1 MIMQMIDLSLKL
13 SLTIIIIVWLYS
25 SGTIFES
32 EYYDKL
38 VDLYTQPWWK
48 WILIGLL
55 IAGSVWCP
63 SFAVALLMGI
73 FFYFA
78 DIEALIK

>member
-1 MIMQMIDLSLKL
+1 MILEMIDVSLKL
-13 SLTIIIIVWLYS
+13 SLTIVLIVWLYS

-38 VDLYTQPWWK
+38 VDLYTKPWWK
-48 WILIGLL
+48 WLVIGLL
-55 IAGSVWCP
+55 IASLMWCP
-63 SFAVALLMGI
+63 SFAMALTMGI

-78 DIEALIK
+78 DIEALVK